1 MEVCSRK
8 GEIAL
13 EARGCAGGEVSER
26 FVGKVFHADLV
37 AWGERVVATDYR
49 HQPIGTEMTECHTAR
64 LSAFREAEK
73 RDVHLTLTD
82 RLLEFVAS
90 GDAQREMNVRV
101 SSTQELDRLRYVDGG
116 DRWYHPH
123 PQLSAGT
130 AGGRGCINGGAVS
143 RLQSRTCVREE
154 RASCSRQFHTPAR
167 PVEENDAELILE
179 ALDLVAEARL
189 GDKTTRSGAGEARL
203 LGDGHYVAKLLKI
216 HLLIVFPD
224 GCQHDYVLDGLV
236 AAAED

>member
-116 DRWYHPH
+116 DRWYHP
-123 PQLSAGT
+123 Q
-130 AGGRGCINGGAVS
+130 
-143 RLQSRTCVREE
+143 Q
-154 RASCSRQFHTPAR
+154 
-167 PVEENDAELILE
+167 ILE
-179 ALDLVAEARL
+179 AAAVSMLVRPSR
-189 GDKTTRSGAGEARL
+189 G
-203 LGDGHYVAKLLKI
+203 
-216 HLLIVFPD
+216 
-224 GCQHDYVLDGLV
+224 VLV
-236 AAAED
+236 TNAVPVST